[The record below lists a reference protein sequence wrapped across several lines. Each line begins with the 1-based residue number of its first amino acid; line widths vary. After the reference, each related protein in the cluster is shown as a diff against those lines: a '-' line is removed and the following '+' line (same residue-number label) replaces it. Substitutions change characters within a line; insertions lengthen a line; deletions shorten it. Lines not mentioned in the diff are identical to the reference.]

1 MSINGMMFDYTT
13 IIVLVKVLS
22 DWQRDNRFIHGR
34 FPYNPI
40 LWTFIFRRM
49 LEMWTPNFGKCVLC
63 LRFN

>member
-34 FPYNPI
+34 FPYGNQS
-40 LWTFIFRRM
+40 F
-49 LEMWTPNFGKCVLC
+49 EHSSSDGC
-63 LRFN
+63 L